1 MSKPI
6 HIIDEKK
13 VLTFANNLIALL
25 GLLVLG
31 FPVTSATVKT
41 TVISWALLM
50 IATMQLVLRYLTLHM
65 RFQEVRRESN

>member
-13 VLTFANNLIALL
+13 VLKFVNNSIALL

-41 TVISWALLM
+41 TVISGAC
-50 IATMQLVLRYLTLHM
+50 
-65 RFQEVRRESN
+65 